1 MLSDP
6 PNCYPMCM
14 SSVDKPGDVLMS
26 LCMEEVLLCI
36 VVISWGYV
44 LYAVRL
50 AALWQLQQKYP
61 NQILT

>member
-1 MLSDP
+1 MIVVSRRALDW
-6 PNCYPMCM
+6 
-14 SSVDKPGDVLMS
+14 LHS
-26 LCMEEVLLCI
+26 LILLCI

-44 LYAVRL
+44 LYAARL

>member
-1 MLSDP
+1 MILVSHRA
-6 PNCYPMCM
+6 
-14 SSVDKPGDVLMS
+14 VERLQS
-26 LCMEEVLLCI
+26 LVLLCI